1 MAKKVVKKARR
12 PIVPFEPKGYEL
24 KKIYQKIRSENLFE
38 LLELDPAFVPW
49 MYLSNEIVRAFARC
63 VFQGP
68 HGPVIAKGTKE
79 GALAVVARGGAF
91 DAYERQDFTY
101 VISGAQRTTDATEA
115 GKLVDSSEGFIVE
128 GIKAGDTVFNTT
140 DSTTTYVVSVAA
152 TKLTLLDDI
161 FVSGET
167 YKLYPCNDFT
177 FSRQVERLDLFTYN
191 GKVDYQLSR
200 DAVQA
205 LGSKIPLFE
214 DSFYSLDFYTL
225 RVRGTVV
232 TLGTT
237 SATRSTLFG
246 WYRVED

>member
-1 MAKKVVKKARR
+1 MAKKVVKRARR
-12 PIVPFEPKGYEL
+12 PILAVEPTGYEL
-24 KKIYQKIRSENLFE
+24 KKIYQKIKSENIFE
-38 LLELDPAFVPW
+38 VLDLDPKFVPR

-63 VFQGP
+63 MFQGP
-68 HGPVIAKGTKE
+68 YGPVVAKGTKE

-91 DAYERQDFTY
+91 DAYERQDFSY
-101 VISGAQRTTDATEA
+101 VISGVQRTTDATEA
-115 GKLVDSSEGFIVE
+115 GKLVDSSENFVSE

-140 DSTTTYVVSVAA
+140 DSTQTYVVSVAT
-152 TKLTLLDDI
+152 TKLTLADDV
-161 FVSGET
+161 FVSGEN
-167 YKLYPCNDFT
+167 YKLYPCKDFT

-225 RVRGTVV
+225 RVRGTIVS
-232 TLGTT
+232 LGTAG
-237 SATRSTLFG
+237 ATRSTLFG
-246 WYRVED
+246 WYRLEE